1 MDRTQIIEFLTSH
14 RESYRRRFGVV
25 FVGLFG
31 SVARQEATKESD
43 IDILYEIEEGKK
55 LSLFAY
61 LKLVKELERSL
72 HQKVDL
78 VRLSTVKPALKSYIQ
93 QDLIHV

>member
-1 MDRTQIIEFLTSH
+1 MNKKQIIAFLRSQ
-14 RESYRRRFGVV
+14 RESYCQRFGVV

-31 SVARQEATKESD
+31 SVAREEATKESD

-61 LKLVKELERSL
+61 LKLVGELERTL

-78 VRLSTVKPALKSYIQ
+78 VRLSTLKPTLKSNIR
-93 QDLIHV
+93 QDMIHV